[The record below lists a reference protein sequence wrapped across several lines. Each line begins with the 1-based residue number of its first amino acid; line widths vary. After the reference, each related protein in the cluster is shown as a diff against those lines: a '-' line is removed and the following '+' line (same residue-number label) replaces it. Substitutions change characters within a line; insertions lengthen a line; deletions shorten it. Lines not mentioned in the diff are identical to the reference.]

1 MKKYTVELK
10 YSYRIVGIKAKNK
23 EEAISRFETCF
34 TSAKFLEIKVI
45 EEPWTEGDL
54 KTSEI
59 PTSAIIKIEDIPPK
73 YLGVSYSDPKFCQY
87 GEIIFSENKSVLQYK
102 DINENELKTY
112 TIEAIYVS
120 RNTEIEA
127 EDKIEAIDQSRIY
140 VPAIKRIN
148 LKIIEEPWAKNDARI
163 DEIPNSAIFV

>member
-1 MKKYTVELK
+1 MKTYTIETK

-23 EEAISRFETCF
+23 EEARDKFQTCF
-34 TSAKFLEIKVI
+34 VPGKVLEIKVI

-59 PTSAIIKIEDIPPK
+59 PTSAIIEIKDIPSK
-73 YLGVSYSDPKFCQY
+73 YLGVFHSNPSLYQY
-87 GEIIFSENKSVLQYK
+87 GEVIFEKDKYILEYKNMDDNK
-102 DINENELKTY
+102 IKTY
-112 TIEAIYVS
+112 TIEAVDVS
-120 RNTEIEA
+120 RNTGIEA
-127 EDKIEAIDQSRIY
+127 ENKIEAIDQSRIY
-140 VPAIKRIN
+140 LPAIKRIN